1 MKKLLFIFSFIFIFL
16 IIPFIFKVYAARLT
30 PIQDI
35 MSNNTVSAVSNNNLI
50 FTANGGLPSDASV
63 TIIFPSGFSNIN
75 VSTATSN
82 LTGSTFSL
90 SGNTVTLSTT
100 NVSES
105 PGYQVNINN
114 IYATNPSSISS
125 STVQYIIN
133 VSDSAGDS
141 AGIGVV
147 ITSYSSY
154 GSGPSGDQYQQ
165 TITINNTNTVALTNY
180 QIELTLNTASLISAG
195 QMQSDC
201 ADIRF
206 TDSSG
211 IILPYW
217 IESGC
222 NTTTTQIWVNVNN
235 IAASSNTLIY
245 LYYGSPSANIG
256 ENPYN
261 TFNYFD
267 PGNLLSSWTTV
278 GSAGQNTN
286 IGDPAPSYYANSSN
300 GDYMY
305 KNIQLLPGEEITF
318 NGETTASGDFFFM
331 TNSSGLGQM
340 YSFGTNS
347 GEFGFATT
355 NSWTSW
361 NGPSGTSPIVA
372 NTWYKFQVIVNS
384 AGTQASLYYKATT
397 GDSPTINGTL
407 VGTYNITNNGGY
419 IGLVGAGAGGSNIT
433 YWNNIIVNQYNSINP
448 TVTIGTTVTELQ
460 NNQVELSLNVSPYII
475 FGVSSNTVNLG
486 LLSFSYI
493 TSQSNYLSLST
504 NAEDGANISVE
515 DEYSG
520 LYSSLDSYTIP
531 SSTQTLSVGSQGYGI
546 NASSSAINIQYPYN
560 SSGDSVGG
568 LTSSQ
573 NVELASSNNIVQ
585 NANINLNYLSSV
597 SVSTPAE
604 VYIDNITYIASGN
617 F

>member
-201 ADIRF
+201 AD
-206 TDSSG
+206 SNSLL
-211 IILPYW
+211 IL
-217 IESGC
+217 
-222 NTTTTQIWVNVNN
+222 
-235 IAASSNTLIY
+235 
-245 LYYGSPSANIG
+245 
-256 ENPYN
+256 
-261 TFNYFD
+261 
-267 PGNLLSSWTTV
+267 
-278 GSAGQNTN
+278 
-286 IGDPAPSYYANSSN
+286 
-300 GDYMY
+300 
-305 KNIQLLPGEEITF
+305 
-318 NGETTASGDFFFM
+318 
-331 TNSSGLGQM
+331 
-340 YSFGTNS
+340 
-347 GEFGFATT
+347 
-355 NSWTSW
+355 
-361 NGPSGTSPIVA
+361 
-372 NTWYKFQVIVNS
+372 
-384 AGTQASLYYKATT
+384 
-397 GDSPTINGTL
+397 
-407 VGTYNITNNGGY
+407 
-419 IGLVGAGAGGSNIT
+419 
-433 YWNNIIVNQYNSINP
+433 
-448 TVTIGTTVTELQ
+448 
-460 NNQVELSLNVSPYII
+460 
-475 FGVSSNTVNLG
+475 
-486 LLSFSYI
+486 
-493 TSQSNYLSLST
+493 
-504 NAEDGANISVE
+504 IS
-515 DEYSG
+515 
-520 LYSSLDSYTIP
+520 
-531 SSTQTLSVGSQGYGI
+531 
-546 NASSSAINIQYPYN
+546 
-560 SSGDSVGG
+560 
-568 LTSSQ
+568 
-573 NVELASSNNIVQ
+573 
-585 NANINLNYLSSV
+585 
-597 SVSTPAE
+597 
-604 VYIDNITYIASGN
+604 
-617 F
+617 